1 MELIRMLKRF
11 FAALLA
17 LILAVSALPALA
29 EQSVNART
37 SLMDASD
44 AQRANIALAVSAID
58 GATVS
63 YGEQFSFND
72 TVGPRTGAYGYV
84 SALNGRGAKVTG
96 GGVAQAAST
105 IYLALKKLQ
114 DGVRIDELHT
124 YGSRYNQNYVSSGSD
139 AVMVDYSGGNDFTFT
154 NFNDDMHIQMW
165 MTDSYLYCTLTLS
178 EEESTRTESFLDW
191 SGDWNTDGDWNAD
204 WNDEGW
210 NSARRRISSSYIELS
225 GTSALIN
232 NVSLAAESI
241 NDTVLPSGAVFSFN
255 DIVGPRGE
263 RYGYEAAVN
272 GRGSRV
278 IGGGVAQVASAVWLA
293 VKNLDCVSIVEKSTY
308 GKKYN
313 QNYVQSSG
321 DAILTD
327 YGAGTD
333 FSFRNS
339 GKNQL
344 TVSTYI
350 SNGVLHCEIWEN

>member
-1 MELIRMLKRF
+1 MLKRLI
-11 FAALLA
+11 AAAMA
-17 LILAVSALPALA
+17 LVMCISALPALA
-29 EQSVNART
+29 DQSVNARI
-37 SLMDASD
+37 SLSGASS
-44 AQRANIALAVSAID
+44 AQRTNISLAAEAID
-58 GATVS
+58 GVS
-63 YGEQFSFND
+63 IPYGESFSFN
-72 TVGPRTGAYGYV
+72 TVVGPRTKAYGFV

-96 GGVAQAAST
+96 GGVAQTASAL
-105 IYLALKKLQ
+105 YLALKKL
-114 DGVRIDELHT
+114 DAGVNIDELHT
-124 YGSRYNQNYVSSGSD
+124 YGSRYNQSYVSSGSD
-139 AVMVDYSGGNDFTFT
+139 AVMVDYSSGSDFVFT

-178 EEESTRTESFLDW
+178 EEESGQDDSFLDW
-191 SGDWNTDGDWNAD
+191 GDDWTSSGDWDSGDWETD
-204 WNDEGW
+204 WDGGW
-210 NSARRRISSSYIELS
+210 NSGRVKIASSSIELN
-225 GTSALIN
+225 GTDSLIN
-232 NVSLAAESI
+232 NVTLAAASI

-278 IGGGVAQVASAVWLA
+278 IGGGVAQVASAVWIA

-313 QNYVQSSG
+313 QSYVASSS

-339 GKNQL
+339 GDSQL
-344 TVSTYI
+344 TISTYI
-350 SNGVLHCEIWEN
+350 SGGTLYCDIYEN